1 MRSADDASA
10 RVMDALRRLVSAL
23 RTSGSAAS
31 GELGMSVAQL
41 FALRV
46 IGEQPGLSMGELASR
61 TLTTLS
67 AVSEVV
73 TRLVR
78 RGLVRRDAAPDD
90 HRRAMLTLTP
100 AGEMIARDLDQTLPE
115 RLIAALQAMTPDAR
129 LVLADALD
137 AWVADAGLASVSP
150 TMFGEGA
157 GLDGAHSPAR
167 QPARR
172 AGRPRPSTVTAAR
185 TALPSPVDRSS

>member
-1 MRSADDASA
+1 MHDTDDASA
-10 RVMDALRRLVSAL
+10 RTMDALRRLVSAL

-41 FALRV
+41 FAVRV

-61 TLTTLS
+61 TLTTMS

-90 HRRAMLTLTP
+90 HRRAVLTLTP
-100 AGEMIARDLDQTLPE
+100 AGEMIAQNLGQTLPE
-115 RLIAALQAMTPDAR
+115 RLIEALQAMTPDAR
-129 LVLADALD
+129 LVLAEALD
-137 AWVADAGLASVSP
+137 AWVAGAGLALVSP
-150 TMFGEGA
+150 SMFGEGA
-157 GLDGAHSPAR
+157 PADGARSPTNHG
-167 QPARR
+167 ARR
-172 AGRPRPSTVTAAR
+172 PR
-185 TALPSPVDRSS
+185 

>member
-1 MRSADDASA
+1 MHPVDDASA
-10 RVMDALRRLVSAL
+10 RVMDALRRLVSSL

-41 FALRV
+41 FAIRV

-100 AGEMIARDLDQTLPE
+100 AGERLARDLDQTLPE
-115 RLIAALQAMTPDAR
+115 RLIAALQAMTPNAR

-137 AWVADAGLASVSP
+137 AWVAGAGLASVP
-150 TMFGEGA
+150 PIMFGEGA
-157 GLDGAHSPAR
+157 PLNEAHSPHA
-167 QPARR
+167 
-172 AGRPRPSTVTAAR
+172 VTAAR
-185 TALPSPVDRSS
+185 RDRPSRVDRSN